1 MKTTQ
6 NQWVKKIIPYLLIF
20 LFSCVGSFI
29 LFYKGLNTGDDIVYH
44 LGNIMDEY
52 VSLSSGH
59 GLSPISGNLAMGL
72 GVGNRLF
79 YSPLPHLS
87 IALMA
92 LLMSLF
98 SVSILV
104 SYKIVLFLSIF
115 LSGILMYRF
124 GIRLFKGRQS
134 LALIVSALFILY
146 PYRLFNI
153 FCRAAISEA
162 IAIAFIPLFFMGLYD
177 ITHFKDKV
185 QMKAFLEVVFGGTLI
200 YLTHNITGLYSFVF
214 GILYLLFHIRSIIVS
229 FRIKN
234 YFTYALISVL
244 LLLGLSSIAWVSQ
257 LQLLGTNL
265 YNVSNSER
273 MWTSLSHIQF
283 QLDLSY
289 NFSGFL
295 NFVYLISFYGDILSE
310 NYLISNML
318 LFIVIAGFTII
329 LDYFL
334 RKIKVLRF
342 YHFIISFIVLMI
354 GNYCF
359 LSRVECY
366 LASIVFYLLYCYV
379 LYIKDQPFSN
389 QKEDIF
395 IKNVDIYYYG
405 LMVVLTLIMITSGII
420 WEHLP
425 EIFYTIQF
433 PWRLWGFLQF
443 FVSVIFGYILY
454 YFSFIRILKWVGTI
468 TAGFLLV
475 VNEPLLEKRLYYE
488 RYHDPAYNAW
498 IYEVDERYLDDS
510 TALGFNREY
519 LPSIFFTEHK
529 SEYENSLYDE
539 VKKML
544 NRDFKA
550 QEDYSL
556 KPVFLTGNG
565 TIEVKSAY
573 SPRYE
578 MDIIVQESG
587 IVQMP
592 LFYYPGYEINIYHL
606 NQKQIVE
613 SKNIDGLVSFE
624 LKQPGNYQIRID
636 YVGTKARQFSFCW
649 FYLSLIGIGV
659 WIKTND
665 FNKKKIVPF
674 SSLK

>member
-72 GVGNRLF
+72 GIGNRLF

-134 LALIVSALFILY
+134 LALISSALFILY
-146 PYRLFNI
+146 PYRLFDI

-200 YLTHNITGLYSFVF
+200 YLSHNITGLYSFAF
-214 GILYLLFHIRSIIVS
+214 GILYLLFHIRSIIIS

-359 LSRVECY
+359 LSRCGMLPCFDCILSFILLCFIY
-366 LASIVFYLLYCYV
+366 QRSTFFKSKRRYFYKKCRYLL
-379 LYIKDQPFSN
+379 
-389 QKEDIF
+389 
-395 IKNVDIYYYG
+395 
-405 LMVVLTLIMITSGII
+405 
-420 WEHLP
+420 
-425 EIFYTIQF
+425 
-433 PWRLWGFLQF
+433 LWINGCFDLN
-443 FVSVIFGYILY
+443 YD
-454 YFSFIRILKWVGTI
+454 YFWNDMG
-468 TAGFLLV
+468 A
-475 VNEPLLEKRLYYE
+475 
-488 RYHDPAYNAW
+488 
-498 IYEVDERYLDDS
+498 
-510 TALGFNREY
+510 
-519 LPSIFFTEHK
+519 FT
-529 SEYENSLYDE
+529 
-539 VKKML
+539 
-544 NRDFKA
+544 
-550 QEDYSL
+550 
-556 KPVFLTGNG
+556 
-565 TIEVKSAY
+565 
-573 SPRYE
+573 
-578 MDIIVQESG
+578 
-587 IVQMP
+587 
-592 LFYYPGYEINIYHL
+592 
-606 NQKQIVE
+606 
-613 SKNIDGLVSFE
+613 
-624 LKQPGNYQIRID
+624 
-636 YVGTKARQFSFCW
+636 
-649 FYLSLIGIGV
+649 
-659 WIKTND
+659 
-665 FNKKKIVPF
+665 
-674 SSLK
+674 